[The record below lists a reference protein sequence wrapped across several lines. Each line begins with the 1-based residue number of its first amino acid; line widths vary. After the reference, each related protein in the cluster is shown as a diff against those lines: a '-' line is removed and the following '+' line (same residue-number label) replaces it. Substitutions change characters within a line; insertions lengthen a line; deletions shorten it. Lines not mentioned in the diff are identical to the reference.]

1 MRVVLKL
8 EPAGANPTTPGGELA
23 LSSNLSTATALAAAL
38 NIPEEADPATLYV
51 EVSAYQVRH
60 GEAAAQLED
69 AVDEADRLAHNSIAA
84 SFTHATDLYNEGRL
98 EEALSAF
105 ERAELLLR
113 NDTGPRHVLVQL
125 SIAEIERSR
134 NNGDAA
140 VGWLDRALAIAP
152 THRAALEAR
161 IALAQERG
169 ESSLAAALL
178 KRLVPRLDTPD
189 RKVEALRV
197 ITDQS
202 LFTAREAITQASEL
216 MPASVELLERLRAV
230 NEAAGMWAEAVT
242 AVVQIAEHTEN
253 PTERAQLLMQAAR
266 LCSERARHTPRA
278 VALYEAAIED
288 NPQLAGAFEA
298 MEAEL
303 IRANDAEGLAAA
315 YARQIGRL
323 QAHGAI
329 EEQSTILR
337 HLARIQRNALAD
349 TAATITS
356 LEQLVTLQPL
366 DVAARRELAELYQ
379 AQGDVPK
386 AMEYLESVVERD
398 PARAEPYRAL
408 LQAFAT
414 TSSLDRCYCASSVL
428 VALGEADAEEQQL
441 FAQYRPETLP
451 VAQATLSEEGWSQLV
466 PDSHSRLLDQLAAA
480 VESVAFDVWY
490 GDNKRSLA
498 PPNGEKVNPQKTTV
512 SAARCF
518 TWAAHLL
525 GLPEPEIYLQPS
537 QMRIGMRILPR
548 RQLSIELGHPVL
560 SGWGMGEL
568 AFLAAHHLTFA
579 RPGWRII
586 ALLGSRD
593 EVRSLLMGGLAVAR
607 PDMPGLAELG
617 SRAQEFAAQL
627 QPQMSAETRE
637 SLGTLVEGVLSGD
650 DTLDV
655 FTWLRSVEVTASRA
669 GLLAS
674 GNVTVAANVLAVAGA
689 TPGGQSAAERAKA
702 LLAFCVSQRH
712 TALRKL
718 LGVAVG

>member
-8 EPAGANPTTPGGELA
+8 EPAGADPTTPGGEFA
-23 LSSNLSTATALAAAL
+23 LSNNLSTATALAAAL

-60 GEAAAQLED
+60 GEAASQLED
-69 AVDEADRLAHNSIAA
+69 AIDEADRLAHNSIAS

-105 ERAELLLR
+105 ERAEQLLR
-113 NDTGPRHVLVQL
+113 NDTGPRRVLVLL

-134 NNGDAA
+134 NNGHAA

-152 THRAALEAR
+152 THRGALEAR

-178 KRLVPRLDTPD
+178 KRLVPRLDTLE

-202 LFTAREAITQASEL
+202 LLTAREAIAQASEL
-216 MPASVELLERLRAV
+216 MPGSVELLERLRAV

-242 AVVQIAEHTEN
+242 ALVQIAEHTEN

-315 YARQIGRL
+315 YVRQIGRL
-323 QAHGAI
+323 QAHGAT

-337 HLARIQRNALAD
+337 HLARIQRNALSNP
-349 TAATITS
+349 AAAIIS

-386 AMEYLESVVERD
+386 AMEYLERVVERAD
-398 PARAEPYRAL
+398 QRGDLLAHAGTDGLAARPS
-408 LQAFAT
+408 Q
-414 TSSLDRCYCASSVL
+414 V
-428 VALGEADAEEQQL
+428 
-441 FAQYRPETLP
+441 TLP
-451 VAQATLSEEGWSQLV
+451 
-466 PDSHSRLLDQLAAA
+466 
-480 VESVAFDVWY
+480 F
-490 GDNKRSLA
+490 
-498 PPNGEKVNPQKTTV
+498 
-512 SAARCF
+512 
-518 TWAAHLL
+518 
-525 GLPEPEIYLQPS
+525 
-537 QMRIGMRILPR
+537 
-548 RQLSIELGHPVL
+548 
-560 SGWGMGEL
+560 
-568 AFLAAHHLTFA
+568 
-579 RPGWRII
+579 PGAW
-586 ALLGSRD
+586 
-593 EVRSLLMGGLAVAR
+593 
-607 PDMPGLAELG
+607 
-617 SRAQEFAAQL
+617 
-627 QPQMSAETRE
+627 
-637 SLGTLVEGVLSGD
+637 LGTVIVRRVD
-650 DTLDV
+650 NDV
-655 FTWLRSVEVTASRA
+655 
-669 GLLAS
+669 
-674 GNVTVAANVLAVAGA
+674 
-689 TPGGQSAAERAKA
+689 
-702 LLAFCVSQRH
+702 
-712 TALRKL
+712 
-718 LGVAVG
+718 